1 MEVFISI
8 SLMISSVEHPSMCL
22 LAICMS
28 FLKKHLFDITYI
40 CNLKN
45 KTN

>member
-8 SLMISSVEHPSMCL
+8 SLMISNVEHPSMCL

-28 FLKKHLFDITYI
+28 FLEKYLFGSSTI
-40 CNLKN
+40 
-45 KTN
+45 